1 MLIEVTE
8 LRFSYKKAK
17 SVLDGI
23 SCSFS
28 GGINIVLGS
37 NGAGKSTLMKLL
49 ATELKPRS
57 GVIRYDGK
65 TVERKNRPTIV
76 SRLGWVPQHNA
87 VDTSQT
93 VRDLV
98 QTAAWLHGYSRSEAR
113 RAACEAIALVHLSDN
128 EGDRFSS
135 LSGGMQRRAMVA
147 VGIAHRPDV
156 LILDE
161 PTSGLD
167 PNHRASLLNIIRR
180 LSEKTSVIMSTHISS
195 DIEPT
200 DRVLF
205 LDSGHIVVDVRSE
218 ELERKYGSI
227 DAAFGQLTAGV
238 I

>member
-1 MLIEVTE
+1 M
-8 LRFSYKKAK
+8 
-17 SVLDGI
+17 
-23 SCSFS
+23 
-28 GGINIVLGS
+28 
-37 NGAGKSTLMKLL
+37 
-49 ATELKPRS
+49 
-57 GVIRYDGK
+57 
-65 TVERKNRPTIV
+65 
-76 SRLGWVPQHNA
+76 
-87 VDTSQT
+87 
-93 VRDLV
+93 
-98 QTAAWLHGYSRSEAR
+98 
-113 RAACEAIALVHLSDN
+113 
-128 EGDRFSS
+128 
-135 LSGGMQRRAMVA
+135 
-147 VGIAHRPDV
+147 
-156 LILDE
+156 DE

>member
-1 MLIEVTE
+1 MVIP
-8 LRFSYKKAK
+8 
-17 SVLDGI
+17 
-23 SCSFS
+23 
-28 GGINIVLGS
+28 
-37 NGAGKSTLMKLL
+37 GARPG
-49 ATELKPRS
+49 EQRPRHCARPF
-57 GVIRYDGK
+57 VRY
-65 TVERKNRPTIV
+65 
-76 SRLGWVPQHNA
+76 
-87 VDTSQT
+87 
-93 VRDLV
+93 
-98 QTAAWLHGYSRSEAR
+98 
-113 RAACEAIALVHLSDN
+113 N

-205 LDSGHIVVDVRSE
+205 LDSGHIVADVRSE